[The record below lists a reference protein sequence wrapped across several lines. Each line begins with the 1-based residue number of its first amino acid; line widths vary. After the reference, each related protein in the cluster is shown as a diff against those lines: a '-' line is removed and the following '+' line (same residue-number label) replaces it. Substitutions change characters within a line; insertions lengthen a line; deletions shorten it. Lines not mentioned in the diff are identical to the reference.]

1 MKNFQTIR
9 KIAALLICGILV
21 FGGCGK
27 DGAASN
33 ADNPSAG
40 SPGKKNDAVSDTR
53 ERMAYKDDRY
63 LPEFTDLSKRYE
75 AGGVKG
81 LGVAGDTFYLVES
94 SYSGYAAT
102 GSKLIAYSP
111 DSGEERILWDDTG
124 ADMQMIAA
132 APLEDGSYIVLGRIG
147 DAAQGAVY
155 RLNKM
160 NAAGEEVFSAEC
172 QELSIPEGESSA
184 KLAVDAQGRCYLL
197 AGGNV
202 MLFDEQGKAAG
213 KIDLNGRRA
222 GNIACGNNGKV
233 YIYEIMTN
241 SLIPLDFETAGLGTD
256 ACTVFAGVGNVMGT
270 TKQADFL
277 LCDGMTVYRYN
288 CETGE
293 ATPLFDLLDS
303 QIPDAS
309 GIETIG
315 EMEDGRIFIFRE
327 DGIQG
332 ITEAALLTRK
342 PLAECTDKQVITMGT
357 VLPGRDLMDNVANFN
372 RLDEDFSISV
382 INYRMGGRSLSEA
395 KDALVLDISTGLG
408 PDICVLDYLD
418 GTEALFA
425 GGFLADLSARLDNGG
440 QYQKEDFIPQALD
453 AYTYQDKLMAI
464 PKYFK
469 LQTIAGKSDVVG
481 TSMGWDRN
489 DLQEM
494 VRSHPDAGMVFDDR
508 DSLHVLDMCIGSI
521 LEEFVDPDKNKAD
534 FESSEYIEFLEFL
547 KELPDRFNENEYLIY
562 GNEWLREEQALL
574 SCREICRFTDL
585 QVLKVVFGS
594 EYTCIGYPAAGK
606 KPDTILKGC
615 NIYAISADSSEADR
629 AWRFIEWANSTQGEE
644 TYDAVLREGFPTRK
658 DVFEQEV
665 KAATGELGKG
675 KEPRGSMYFSDG
687 TGVEFRR
694 AEPDEIQVIYA
705 LIESA
710 RPEKGAEQTILEIM
724 KEEAAYLFD
733 GSKSADEV
741 AEVIQNRV
749 QVYLDEGHV
758 LEN

>member
-1 MKNFQTIR
+1 MKYFRTVS
-9 KIAALLICGILV
+9 KITALLICGILV

-40 SPGKKNDAVSDTR
+40 SPGNKNHAVSDTR
-53 ERMAYKDDRY
+53 ERMAYKDHRY
-63 LPEFTDLSKRYE
+63 LPEFSDLSKRYE
-75 AGGVKG
+75 AGRVKG
-81 LGVAGDTFYLVES
+81 LGVVGDTFYLVES

-111 DSGEERILWDDTG
+111 DSGEERVLWDDTG
-124 ADMQMIAA
+124 ADAQMIAA
-132 APLEDGSYIVLGRIG
+132 APLEDGSYIVLGRTG
-147 DAAQGAVY
+147 DAAPGAVY
-155 RLNKM
+155 QLNKM
-160 NAAGEEVFSAEC
+160 NAEGEEVFSVEC
-172 QELSIPEGESSA
+172 QDLSIPEGERSA

-213 KIDLNGRRA
+213 KIELNGKRA
-222 GNIACGNNGKV
+222 RNIACGNNGKV
-233 YIYEIMTN
+233 YIYEMMTN

-256 ACTVFAGVGNVMGT
+256 VCTVKVSMENVMGT

-277 LCDGMTVYRYN
+277 LCDGMTVYLYT
-288 CETGE
+288 CQTKE
-293 ATPLFDLLDS
+293 ATPLFDLMDS

-309 GIETIG
+309 GIETMG
-315 EMEDGRIFIFRE
+315 EMEDGRIFIFRT

-332 ITEAALLTRK
+332 VTEAALLTRK

-357 VLPGRDLMDNVANFN
+357 VLPGRDLMDNVASFN

-382 INYRMGGRSLSEA
+382 INYRVGGRSLSEA

-418 GTEALFA
+418 DTEALLA

-440 QYQKEDFIPQALD
+440 QYKKEDFIPQALD

-469 LQTIAGKSDVVG
+469 LQTIVGKSDVVG
-481 TSMGWDRN
+481 TSMGWDMD
-489 DLQEM
+489 DLQE
-494 VRSHPDAGMVFDDR
+494 VIRSHPDARMVFDDR
-508 DSLHVLDMCIGSI
+508 DSMYMLDMCIGSV
-521 LEEFVDPDKNKAD
+521 LEEFVDFDRNKSD
-534 FESSEYIEFLEFL
+534 FESSDYIEFLR
-547 KELPDRFNENEYLIY
+547 ELPDHFNENEYLIY

-574 SCREICRFTDL
+574 SCREICKFTDL

-594 EYTCIGYPAAGK
+594 EYTCIGYPSAGK
-606 KPDTILKGC
+606 KPDTVIKGC
-615 NIYAISADSSEADR
+615 NVYAISANSSEADR
-629 AWRFIEWANSTQGEE
+629 AWRFIEWANATQGEE
-644 TYDAVLREGFPTRK
+644 TYDVVLREGFPTRA

-665 KAATGELGKG
+665 KAAAGELGKG
-675 KEPRGSMYFSDG
+675 KEPRGSVYFSDG
-687 TGVEFRR
+687 TGVEFRK
-694 AEPDEIQVIYA
+694 AEPDEIQTIYT

-710 RPEKGAEQTILEIM
+710 RPERGAERTVLEIM
-724 KEEAAYLFD
+724 KEEAAYLFN

-741 AEVIQNRV
+741 AEVTQNRV
-749 QVYLDEGHV
+749 QVYLDER
-758 LEN
+758 